1 MSLYCVVPIHLSMR
15 LEISPPDNPNSL
27 VIADLTA
34 VPALYGL
41 TIVERVGTLNSY
53 AIPSCMYLRKG
64 LSLLQLLAHA
74 LKCQMRLV
82 EQGENKDYK
91 EGDSEETILC
101 LELYKTR

>member
-1 MSLYCVVPIHLSMR
+1 MR
-15 LEISPPDNPNSL
+15 LEISPPDKPNFL

-64 LSLLQLLAHA
+64 LSLLQLLTHA

-82 EQGENKDYK
+82 EQGKNKDDK
-91 EGDSEETILC
+91 EGDSEETFLC
-101 LELYKTR
+101 LELYKTM